1 MNFLMVALGG
11 GIGAICRYA
20 ISLIPIKSQ
29 FPFITLI
36 VNLLGAI
43 FIGFIVGF
51 AESRKMSSNT
61 SLFLKV
67 GFCGGFTTFS
77 TFSAQAL
84 QLLQSGHRLLGMTY
98 ILTSAI
104 VCILMTW
111 VGTSLTEKLIKFP
124 TFGRTKDF

>member
-1 MNFLMVALGG
+1 MLRDFLLVGVGGAFGSMARYGLTLLASYTSIASEMATMVANAGG
-11 GIGAICRYA
+11 SFLIGIIIALSKGDWY
-20 ISLIPIKSQ
+20 
-29 FPFITLI
+29 
-36 VNLLGAI
+36 LLA
-43 FIGFIVGF
+43 
-51 AESRKMSSNT
+51 A
-61 SLFLKV
+61 V

>member
-61 SLFLKV
+61 NLFLKV

-77 TFSAQAL
+77 TFSLEAFNLINEKSYFLCAL
-84 QLLQSGHRLLGMTY
+84 YITLSVVGCLAGIFLGKK
-98 ILTSAI
+98 LATSI
-104 VCILMTW
+104 C
-111 VGTSLTEKLIKFP
+111 G
-124 TFGRTKDF
+124 